1 MERRM
6 EKTRKEQRKEQ
17 QKEKIFKAAVTCFN
31 EKGYYETTIDDVAGR
46 VRVSK
51 GLIYYYFDSKK
62 DLFLELFQYR
72 VGRYFEQIKKYIRGE
87 KQPDVR
93 LKKFIN
99 KSSEILEENEDFFKF
114 CLEFLS
120 LGVREPEIRNVM
132 TVFYKDSINTFQQL
146 LEEGVQAGRFKDLGS
161 EKVARTIY
169 FLFMGVFFTYF
180 SVNVDFDLYKQHNFH
195 INNILA
201 AIKK

>member
-1 MERRM
+1 MDTKR
-6 EKTRKEQRKEQ
+6 KAARKEK

-31 EKGYYETTIDDVAGR
+31 EKGYYETTIDAIATKVQ
-46 VRVSK
+46 VSK
-51 GLIYYYFDSKK
+51 GLIYYYFNSKK
-62 DLFLELFQYR
+62 ELFCELFQYR
-72 VGRYFEQIKKYIRGE
+72 VGRYFEQIKKYIEGE
-87 KQPDVR
+87 KYPDVR
-93 LKKFIN
+93 LKMFIN
-99 KSSEILEENEDFFKF
+99 KSSEILKENEDFFKF

-120 LGVREPEIRNVM
+120 LGVREPEIRDVM
-132 TVFYKDSINTFQQL
+132 TVFYKDSINTFKQL
-146 LEEGVQAGRFKDLGS
+146 LEEGVQSGIFKDLGS
-161 EKVARTIY
+161 DRVARTIY

>member
-1 MERRM
+1 MDHD
-6 EKTRKEQRKEQ
+6 RKEEKKVK

-31 EKGYYETTIDDVAGR
+31 DKGYYETTIDAIAAR
-46 VRVSK
+46 MKVSK

-72 VGRYFEQIKKYIRGE
+72 VGRYFEQIKKYIQGE
-87 KQPDVR
+87 KHPDVR
-93 LKKFIN
+93 LKMFIN

-120 LGVREPEIRNVM
+120 LGVREPDIRKVM
-132 TVFYKDSINTFQQL
+132 TIFYKDSIDSFKQL
-146 LEEGVQAGRFKDLGS
+146 LDEGVRSGRFKDLGS
-161 EKVARTIY
+161 DRVARTIY

>member
-1 MERRM
+1 MDTNR
-6 EKTRKEQRKEQ
+6 KAARKEK

-31 EKGYYETTIDDVAGR
+31 EMGYYETTLDAIAAR
-46 VRVSK
+46 LKVSK

-72 VGRYFEQIKKYIRGE
+72 VGRYFEQIKKYIQGE
-87 KQPDVR
+87 KHPDAR
-93 LKKFIN
+93 LKMFIN

-120 LGVREPEIRNVM
+120 LGVREPDIRDVM
-132 TVFYKDSINTFQQL
+132 TIFYKDSIDTFKQL
-146 LEEGVQAGRFKDLGS
+146 LDEGVRSGRFKDLGS
-161 EKVARTIY
+161 DRVARTIY

-201 AIKK
+201 AIKQ

>member
-1 MERRM
+1 M
-6 EKTRKEQRKEQ
+6 EKTRKEARKEK

-31 EKGYYETTIDDVAGR
+31 EQGYYETTIDAIAAR
-46 VRVSK
+46 LHVSK

-62 DLFLELFQYR
+62 ELFLELFQYR

-93 LKKFIN
+93 LKMFIN
-99 KSSEILEENEDFFKF
+99 KSSEILAENEDFFKF

-120 LGVREPEIRNVM
+120 LGVREPEIRDVM

-146 LEEGVQAGRFKDLGS
+146 LEEGVKSGRFKDLGS

>member
-1 MERRM
+1 MDT
-6 EKTRKEQRKEQ
+6 TRKAARKEK
-17 QKEKIFKAAVTCFN
+17 QKEKIFKAAVNCFN
-31 EKGYYETTIDDVAGR
+31 DKGYYETTIDDIAAR
-46 VRVSK
+46 VKVSK

-72 VGRYFEQIKKYIRGE
+72 VSRYFQQIKKYIQGE
-87 KQPDVR
+87 KYPDVR
-93 LKKFIN
+93 LKMFIN
-99 KSSEILEENEDFFKF
+99 KSSEILEDNEDFFKF

-132 TVFYKDSINTFQQL
+132 TIFYKDSIDTFKGL
-146 LEEGVQAGRFKDLGS
+146 LEEGVKSGRFKDLGS
-161 EKVARTIY
+161 DRVARTIY

-201 AIKK
+201 AIKQ

>member
-1 MERRM
+1 M
-6 EKTRKEQRKEQ
+6 EKTRKEARKEK

-31 EKGYYETTIDDVAGR
+31 EMGYYETTIDAIAAR
-46 VRVSK
+46 LNVSK

-93 LKKFIN
+93 LKMFIN
-99 KSSEILEENEDFFKF
+99 KSSEILAENEDFFKF

-120 LGVREPEIRNVM
+120 LGVREPEIRDVM

-146 LEEGVQAGRFKDLGS
+146 LEEGVKSGRFKDLGS

>member
-1 MERRM
+1 MDAKRKAE
-6 EKTRKEQRKEQ
+6 RKEK

-31 EKGYYETTIDDVAGR
+31 ERGYYETTIDDIAER

-87 KQPDVR
+87 KYPDVR

-99 KSSEILEENEDFFKF
+99 KSSEILKENEDFFKF

-120 LGVREPEIRNVM
+120 LGVREPEIRDVM
-132 TVFYKDSINTFQQL
+132 TVFYKDFINTFRQL
-146 LEEGVQAGRFKDLGS
+146 LEEGVQSGRFKDLGS
-161 EKVARTIY
+161 DRVARTIY

-195 INNILA
+195 ITNILA